1 MGHGVTA
8 SAVAAIV
15 GSSRNSRCKRQ
26 RQGADQQSLHDVL
39 LSRSSLNCHVTEL
52 VPGENPA
59 SSAQQVQLCWLG
71 SPPREK
77 DVEISI
83 RRAAAED
90 AQIVCAFI
98 RELAEYERLEPECF
112 ATPEALTPTL
122 FAAAPRVFCDIAET
136 AGSPAGF
143 ALWFYSYSTF
153 QAKHGIYLED
163 LFVRPQLRGKGLGK
177 ALMLELAR
185 CTLREGCGRFEWSVL
200 DWNEPSID
208 FYRSLGARAMK
219 DWTVFRLEG
228 RPLERLVG
236 G

>member
-1 MGHGVTA
+1 MEIG
-8 SAVAAIV
+8 I
-15 GSSRNSRCKRQ
+15 R
-26 RQGADQQSLHDVL
+26 
-39 LSRSSLNCHVTEL
+39 
-52 VPGENPA
+52 PA
-59 SSAQQVQLCWLG
+59 R
-71 SPPREK
+71 P
-77 DVEISI
+77 D
-83 RRAAAED
+83 D
-90 AQIVCAFI
+90 APLIGAFI
-98 RELAEYERLEPECF
+98 RELAEYERLAGECQ
-112 ATPEALTPTL
+112 ATPQAVAESL
-122 FAAAPRVFCDIAET
+122 FAPHPRVFCDIAEWNG
-136 AGSPAGF
+136 APAGF